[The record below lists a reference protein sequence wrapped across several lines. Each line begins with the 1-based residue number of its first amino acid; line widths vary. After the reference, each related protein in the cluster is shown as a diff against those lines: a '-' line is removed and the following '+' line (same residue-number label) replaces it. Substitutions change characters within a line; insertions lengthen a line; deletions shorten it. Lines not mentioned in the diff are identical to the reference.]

1 MISPNVKW
9 DHSQPWPLPKLN
21 LGNNL
26 ESKFEIDL
34 TKNGEHRSFL
44 DHKID
49 GRPVLPAAGYLV
61 LVWKAL
67 ANREGKVWDQMPVI
81 FENVSIQRATI
92 LTPDGRFLDLAFF
105 CLGLQCIF

>member
-81 FENVSIQRATI
+81 FENVSIQRATV
-92 LTPDGRFLDLAFF
+92 LTPDGRFLNLAFLF
-105 CLGLQCIF
+105 GLTMH